1 MSLNFDGDNYPCP
14 PHAKVDRQCIKSTY
28 LNVWQNRCLNCN
40 LNQLKLKFE
49 SVREDNRKNLKSS
62 ARETV
67 KRGYIVPRNNI
78 KYETRLFTFNIAE
91 FSKSCLPLPKKLAQF
106 FKSGQFDMGQGQFTR
121 ALVWPWMLTSL
132 L

>member
-1 MSLNFDGDNYPCP
+1 MGTIVLA

-28 LNVWQNRCLNCN
+28 LNDWQNRCLNCN
-40 LNQLKLKFE
+40 LNQLKLQFE
-49 SVREDNRKNLKSS
+49 SVREDSRKNLKSS

-67 KRGYIVPRNNI
+67 KRGYTVPRNNI

-91 FSKSCLPLPKKLAQF
+91 FSESCLPLPKKLAQF
-106 FKSGQFDMGQGQFTR
+106 FKSGQFSMGQGQFTW

-132 L
+132 LQSYR